1 MKLIAKVGFN
11 SPRQAVK
18 RGFLDYNHNVT
29 ANEDFAISDFEKQSY
44 ALRILNE
51 EFKAAVS
58 RVTDR
63 LKEEGFIENSF
74 RKIIPGCDEYGNI
87 IDMMENTVC

>member
-1 MKLIAKVGFN
+1 MILIAKVGFN
-11 SPRQAVK
+11 SPRQAAK
-18 RGFLDYNHNVT
+18 MGLLDYNHNVT

-51 EFKAAVS
+51 EFKATVS

-63 LKEEGFIENSF
+63 LKEEGFDENSF
-74 RKIIPGCDEYGNI
+74 RKILPGCDEYGNI
-87 IDMMENTVC
+87 IDVMENTVC